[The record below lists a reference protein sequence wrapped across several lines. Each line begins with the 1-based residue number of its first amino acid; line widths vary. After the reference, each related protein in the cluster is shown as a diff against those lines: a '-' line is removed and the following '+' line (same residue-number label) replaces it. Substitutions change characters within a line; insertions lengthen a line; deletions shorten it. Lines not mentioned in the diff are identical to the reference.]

1 MAAENVEARVRSII
15 CAQRE
20 LSADAVTLES
30 RFIDDLEFDSLDIF
44 DLIAKLED
52 EFELSVPDED
62 AETIVSV
69 GDAVRYIQD
78 NT

>member
-20 LSADAVTLES
+20 LPAEAVTPGS
-30 RFIDDLEFDSLDIF
+30 RFIDDLEFDSLDVF

-62 AETIVSV
+62 AETIVTV
-69 GDAVRYIQD
+69 GDAIRYLQD

>member
-15 CAQRE
+15 CSQRE
-20 LSADAVTLES
+20 LPEDAVTRDS
-30 RFIDDLEFDSLDIF
+30 RFIEDLEFDSLDIF

-52 EFELSVPDED
+52 EFEISVPDED
-62 AETIVSV
+62 AETIGTV